1 MKMRIRICVLCAI
14 ILIFALPFVINWL
27 IIGNVFLSNISNSD
41 WLGFLGGYVGAIIGA
56 FVSLVG
62 IVVTIRY
69 TNDQNKKDRELQIR
83 PYCSVRYVPSPKS
96 LDTKKELSNLLIGCE
111 PKENNG
117 PRYHSVI
124 YIKNVGLGPALD
136 FNFHVDDIDDG
147 REHYQILMQTTPDSI
162 NNSVNLLQPGE
173 EAGVPLIIYFNFD
186 KISEDDIEVWENSPI
201 GKYTV
206 KQTVFEKYKDFDINI
221 MMKYYDM
228 FQNKYVQTIKLSSQ
242 MSVSISLDGNA
253 RHLCDIVLKETTVPI
268 KI

>member
-1 MKMRIRICVLCAI
+1 MRIRICVICAV
-14 ILIFALPFVINWL
+14 ILVFALPFVIDWL
-27 IIGNVFLSNISNSD
+27 IIGNDFLSNISNSD
-41 WLGFLGGYVGAIIGA
+41 WVGFLGGYVGAIIGA
-56 FVSLVG
+56 FVSLIG

-69 TNDQNKKDRELQIR
+69 TNDQNKKDRELQVR

-96 LDTKKELSNLLIGCE
+96 LDTKKELSHLLIGCE

-117 PRYHSVI
+117 PRYQIVI

-136 FNFHVDDIDDG
+136 FDFYVDDIDDG
-147 REHYQILMQTTPDSI
+147 REHYPILMQTTPDSI

-173 EAGVPLIIYFNFD
+173 EARFLLIIYFNFD

-206 KQTVFEKYKDFDINI
+206 KHTVFEKYKDFGINI
-221 MMKYYDM
+221 TMKYCDI
-228 FQNKYVQTIKLSSQ
+228 FQNEYAQTIKLSSQ
-242 MSVSISLDGNA
+242 MSDSISPDGNA
-253 RHLCDIVLKETTVPI
+253 RHLCDIILKETTVPI